1 MSAVPPVRIA
11 VLVVCLI
18 MGPVGAAADAVAQ
31 VNVGSGPLTGTLAE
45 VEPTT
50 GVLSVGSVKVAPG
63 VTVRE
68 LGWTSNVFDEPESE
82 SPKEDYSASL
92 QPDVS
97 LFSRTRFVKVS
108 AYAGLDLNYFKEYTS
123 ENSTGHILRG
133 RVDVLLSR
141 LRPFVAAGETKT
153 RTRPNGEIDVRAD
166 RKDNELSGGLSF
178 DLGAHSLVYGAAIF
192 TNNAFEDA
200 FQDGVNVGE
209 TMTREGNDYSVGVRT
224 ELTPLLALVVSGGYH
239 EDLFQ
244 DVPER
249 NSESY
254 YATAQLRFAPEGMIN
269 GAASFSYRAMQSVDP
284 LVRDFQGFLGSAM
297 LGYSFM
303 EIGRF
308 NFGFSRGLEYSF
320 DTAEAYYLENSLSLS
335 YTHRVVGPVDVQ
347 ARGARSLFVYEASE
361 RNPDHTDTLD
371 SAGAS
376 VGYNLK
382 NRTRVALNYDF
393 SRRRSPA
400 FVDRNYD
407 RTRVFLSWLF
417 AF

>member
-1 MSAVPPVRIA
+1 MSVVPPVRIT
-11 VLVVCLI
+11 VLVVSLI
-18 MGPVGAAADAVAQ
+18 MGLVGAAADAVAQ
-31 VNVGSGPLTGTLAE
+31 VNVGTGPLTGTLAE
-45 VEPTT
+45 VEPTS
-50 GVLSVGSVKVAPG
+50 GVWSLGPVKVAPG
-63 VTVRE
+63 VIVRE

-82 SPKEDYSASL
+82 SPKEDYLAAF
-92 QPDVS
+92 QPDLS

-108 AYAGLDLNYFKEYTS
+108 AYGGLDLNYFKEYTS

-153 RTRPNGEIDVRAD
+153 RTRASGEIDVRAD
-166 RKDNELSGGLSF
+166 RKDNELSGGVSF

-209 TMTREGNDYSVGVRT
+209 TMTRDGHDYSAGVRT
-224 ELTPLLALVVSGGYH
+224 ELTPLLALTVLGGYH
-239 EDLFQ
+239 EDLFKH
-244 DVPER
+244 VPER
-249 NSESY
+249 NTESY
-254 YATAQLRFAPEGMIN
+254 YATAQLRFAPEGLIN
-269 GAASFSYRAMQSVDP
+269 GVASFSYRNLNPADP
-284 LVRDFQGFLGSAM
+284 LVRDFQGLLGSLA
-297 LGYSFM
+297 LSYAFM
-303 EIGRF
+303 EMGRF
-308 NFGFSRGLEYSF
+308 NVGLVRNLEYSF
-320 DTAEAYYLENSLSLS
+320 DTAEAYYIENTFSLG

-347 ARGARSLFVYEASE
+347 VKGGRSLFIYEASE
-361 RNPDHTDTLD
+361 ANPEHTDTLD

-393 SRRRSPA
+393 TRRRSPA
-400 FVDRNYD
+400 FADRNYD